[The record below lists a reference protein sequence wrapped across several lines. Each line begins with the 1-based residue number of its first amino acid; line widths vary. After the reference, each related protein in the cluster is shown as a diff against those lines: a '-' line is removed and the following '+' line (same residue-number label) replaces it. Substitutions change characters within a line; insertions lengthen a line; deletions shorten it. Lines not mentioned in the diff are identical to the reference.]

1 MSLYKIKIQTDSKA
15 FKGEEGMEALE
26 VSRILEELADKLNY
40 RPVLEDRH
48 LFDAR
53 GLRCGSAYIT
63 KSGTIYKE
71 EE

>member
-1 MSLYKIKIQTDSKA
+1 MIYKIKIETDSKA

-26 VSRILEELADKLNY
+26 VSRILEELAEKLNQ
-40 RPVLEDRH
+40 RPILEDRH

-53 GLRCGSAYIT
+53 GLRCGSAYIGT
-63 KSGTIYKE
+63 GTIFKE

>member
-15 FKGEEGMEALE
+15 FKGEEGTEALE
-26 VSRILEELADKLNY
+26 VSRILEELADKLNH

-53 GLRCGSAYIT
+53 GLRCGSAYLGT
-63 KSGTIYKE
+63 GTIFKE